1 MPEIRANG
9 VTLYYEEQ
17 GSGDAILGIHGTG
30 SSASFWVDAAP
41 KLASRG
47 RAIVYDRRG
56 FSRSDR
62 PEPFATNVQ
71 LQAEDAAAL
80 LDELVAAP
88 AIVIGR
94 SYGADVAVQLALRY
108 PDRVRAL
115 VLMEGL
121 ESISKAGASWL
132 SGLVEQVLAAAEAD
146 VDTVG
151 ETVLRGVLG
160 DEGWNGLPDEARQ
173 VFAANGPAIAAEVR
187 GGSLEVTAEAL
198 GTVVQP
204 TLLVTG
210 EDSVPVYAEV
220 TSALA
225 SAMPSAR
232 VERVAGGHFID
243 PAHPAVLGFVDDVL
257 AGRG

>member
-1 MPEIRANG
+1 MPEVRANG
-9 VTLYYEEQ
+9 VTLYYEER
-17 GSGDAILGIHGTG
+17 GSGDAIVGLHGTG
-30 SSASFWVDAAP
+30 SSAAFWADAAAT
-41 KLASRG
+41 LATRG

-56 FSRSDR
+56 FSRSER
-62 PEPFATNVQ
+62 PEPFVTNVR
-71 LQAEDAAAL
+71 LQADDAAAL
-80 LDELVAAP
+80 IDALEAAP

-94 SYGADVAVQLALRY
+94 SYGADIAVDLALRY
-108 PDRVRAL
+108 PERVRAL

-121 ESISKAGASWL
+121 EMISEAGARWL
-132 SGLVEQVLAAAEAD
+132 SGLVEQVLAAAGAD

-160 DEGWNGLPDEARQ
+160 DEGWSGLPDEARQ

-187 GGSLEVTAEAL
+187 GGFLDVSAEEL

-220 TSALA
+220 TSVVAA
-225 SAMPSAR
+225 AMPKAR

-243 PAHPAVLGFVDDVL
+243 PAHPAVLGFVDKVL
-257 AGRG
+257 AGTG